1 MPSSYIDLKS
11 LIPVIRKRDF
21 DNKASEFLTKYCP
34 EALQKPMAVPI
45 GDIARK
51 KMGLRVYTD
60 YRLTEDFSILGQ
72 MCFTNG
78 LVPIY
83 DKEEDGFYDKKV
95 RYGTMFIDPDTYFMR
110 NLGSVNNTTAH
121 ECVHWEE
128 HRLYYMSLPSS
139 DTVAVACRCPTTEKS
154 EETQQDWTDIDWM
167 EWQANGI
174 APRILMP
181 VQTFSKT
188 VEDIKK
194 RYSPRTGNRAEDI
207 KAIARRVA
215 DFYHVS
221 MQSAAIRMSELDIR
235 V

>member
-1 MPSSYIDLKS
+1 M
-11 LIPVIRKRDF
+11 
-21 DNKASEFLTKYCP
+21 
-34 EALQKPMAVPI
+34 
-45 GDIARK
+45 
-51 KMGLRVYTD
+51 
-60 YRLTEDFSILGQ
+60 
-72 MCFTNG
+72 
-78 LVPIY
+78 
-83 DKEEDGFYDKKV
+83 
-95 RYGTMFIDPDTYFMR
+95 
-110 NLGSVNNTTAH
+110 
-121 ECVHWEE
+121 VHC
-128 HRLYYMSLPSS
+128 
-139 DTVAVACRCPTTEKS
+139 TVAVACRCPTTEKS